1 MYSARDDPNGP
12 GFPIRK
18 SADQRSLSSPR
29 GLSQSATSFIAS
41 WRQGIHQMP
50 FSHLSLGDHVM
61 HRDQPPK
68 KENQTPPMPLAQ
80 QLAVVTQC
88 HRPERPVRPL
98 TEPSHQSE
106 RRPIQQTTHR
116 LSGMRPMDARSSSP
130 SQRTGPWNQGPMATT
145 QTRVFQDRRPRGM
158 PCRAWP
164 VWWSRPGSNR

>member
-1 MYSARDDPNGP
+1 MGRVSPFGNPRIKD
-12 GFPIRK
+12 
-18 SADQRSLSSPR
+18 RSHLPAAYRRVPRPSSPLGAKASTKCPSHTCR
-29 GLSQSATSFIAS
+29 LEITSCTGTS
-41 WRQGIHQMP
+41 
-50 FSHLSLGDHVM
+50 
-61 HRDQPPK
+61 PPK
-68 KENQTPPMPLAQ
+68 RENQTPPMPLAQ